1 MRAALAG
8 LLLFL
13 LAVQPATAGAWLRE
27 HKHGFSSVS
36 STLRRLPDRIG
47 QENSIY
53 LEYGVRPKLT
63 LGLDLNEGDSLSGH
77 GLVFARFAPGK
88 ARESGSRKN
97 YFAIETAIGA
107 HYQGE
112 LIAPMYKLTLSWGR
126 SLKTKR
132 LSAWLAVDLAG
143 EQRKGL
149 PGPTLK
155 MDTTLGLNGVRRV
168 QPMLQIETSRPA
180 DGAVNWAVIPSLRI
194 ARRNGITWV
203 VGVERKFAGRHSVGV
218 KFSIWKDFR
227 SKEKAAT
234 KPRDRPSRKCL
245 FICPYGRQR

>member
-1 MRAALAG
+1 MRAVLAG
-8 LLLFL
+8 VLLFL
-13 LAVQPATAGAWLRE
+13 FAGQPATAGAWLRE

-36 STLRRLPDRIG
+36 STLRRLPDRVG

-63 LGLDLNEGDSLSGH
+63 LGLDLNEGDNLSGH
-77 GLVFARFAPGK
+77 GLVFARFALGKRPGT
-88 ARESGSRKN
+88 RPRKN
-97 YFAIETAIGA
+97 HLAVETAIGA
-107 HYQGE
+107 HYQGDVF
-112 LIAPMYKLTLSWGR
+112 APMYKLTLSWGR
-126 SLKTKR
+126 SLQTKR

-168 QPMLQIETSRPA
+168 QPMLQIETSRPK
-180 DGAVNWAVIPSLRI
+180 DGIVNWAVIPSLRI

-203 VGVERKFAGRHSVGV
+203 VGIERKFAGQHSVGV
-218 KFSIWKDFR
+218 KFSIWKNFR
-227 SKEKAAT
+227 AKEKAAT
-234 KPRDRPSRKCL
+234 KPRGRPSRKCL
-245 FICPYGRQR
+245 IICPYGRRR